1 MRPDRPG
8 REGPGPAMRGAST
21 ANRGRTSF
29 NSRDGGR
36 PVVMGDQVRPNLSFL
51 LSVICSIYIK
61 KSFS

>member
-21 ANRGRTSF
+21 ANRARTSF

-36 PVVMGDQVRPNLSFL
+36 PVVMGDQVRPNISIL
-51 LSVICSIYIK
+51 LSVSDSISTK
-61 KSFS
+61 T

>member
-36 PVVMGDQVRPNLSFL
+36 PVGMGDQVRPN
-51 LSVICSIYIK
+51 ISIL
-61 KSFS
+61 